1 MSKLQDELH
10 QFYGTE
16 NYYQH
21 PLNRRFLH
29 TDGVQHFA
37 TQAQAFW
44 LIDAVAIG
52 VHGHPGAVP
61 RIVPDKD
68 WFATV
73 RLAAKDGAAVL
84 YIEDGNSEPHYQEEI
99 EFTTCPDGDWKFFL
113 SEAEENR
120 VVMMVPSEY

>member
-1 MSKLQDELH
+1 MTLQEELN
-10 QFYGTE
+10 QFHGTE
-16 NYYQH
+16 SYYQH

-37 TQAQAFW
+37 TQAKAFW

-52 VHGHPGAVP
+52 VHGNPGAVP
-61 RIVPDKD
+61 SIVPDTD

-73 RLAAKDGAAVL
+73 RLVAEDAKAIL
-84 YIEDGNSEPHYQEEI
+84 YIEDGNDLPHYQEEI
-99 EFTTCPDGDWKFFL
+99 EFTTCPDGEWKFFL
-113 SEAEENR
+113 AEAEENK